1 MRKIPENYL
10 PVHHVKPVSRFDM
23 FIKSA
28 VFEITGEN
36 IDVTEISGNPDFLSC
51 LSAKIAR
58 ETGLDS
64 CDIAQWISKSVKE
77 YAVENT

>member
-1 MRKIPENYL
+1 MRKIPENYS
-10 PVHHVKPVSRFDM
+10 PVQHVKPISKLDTV
-23 FIKSA
+23 IKSA

-36 IDVTEISGNPDFLSC
+36 IDVAEISGNPDFLSC

-77 YAVENT
+77 YALENT

>member
-1 MRKIPENYL
+1 MPGNYS
-10 PVHHVKPVSRFDM
+10 PVQDVKPVSKFDM

-77 YAVENT
+77 YALKNT